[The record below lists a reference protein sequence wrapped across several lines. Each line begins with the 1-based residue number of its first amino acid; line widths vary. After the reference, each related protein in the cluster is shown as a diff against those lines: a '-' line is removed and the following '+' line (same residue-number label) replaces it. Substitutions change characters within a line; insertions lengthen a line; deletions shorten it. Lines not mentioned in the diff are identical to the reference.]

1 MAPTTT
7 DDPTAAPPDHPPAPA
22 EWDSTTPDQA
32 DARSHESGTGDGLTG
47 RRDER
52 PTDGDADG
60 NGDGIG
66 VGVGDGTTTRTGP
79 DGGTTGRGET
89 DRRPAGQD
97 DSAANAS
104 GADAADLPCALPTHG
119 DAHLSEGIPTKDGYA
134 RSTGTVHAL
143 TLMIDFPDTPGEG
156 TARQRFAEFFPQTSR
171 WFTRGSYGRLDYRPA
186 TPIRHWLRMPRPFT
200 AYGIDR
206 GSPYEPGYQ
215 RLLKD
220 IVAAADKRVDFG
232 RYDLVNVL
240 VTPNAGPPAAHTVLS
255 VTFAD
260 NDHAPRA
267 DGVRLSNVSFV
278 YSRQDDG
285 TGTLRET
292 GYRVLPHEN
301 NHSFGLPDLY
311 TASGADRAGHW
322 DLMSED
328 WGANNDIL
336 GWHKWKLGW
345 LGARQVA
352 CATESPD
359 ATARAGISRHTLT
372 PLARPG
378 GTKVVFLPVSRR
390 GGYAMEARTRGGND
404 AAVCRPGVL
413 IYWVDVHK
421 DSGQGPVTVMDSTR
435 GTDPRR
441 PHRPDG
447 AAPPPNGPTTSRSAT
462 APAGTASTSDTPHQ
476 PPSPHHPHTHHHRGT
491 ARPWSAPTAGAQGCT
506 RLPNVHA
513 GLSDATFTPGQTFT
527 DNRHGVRV
535 SITVTDRTRGGDY
548 AIRITRRGAAS

>member
-1 MAPTTT
+1 MAPTAT

-22 EWDSTTPDQA
+22 EWDSTASDQA
-32 DARSHESGTGDGLTG
+32 DTRSHESGTGDNLTG

-52 PTDGDADG
+52 PTDGDGDGDTDRNGNVNGDTDRTG
-60 NGDGIG
+60 NGDGA
-66 VGVGDGTTTRTGP
+66 TTRTGP
-79 DGGTTGRGET
+79 DGAATGRGQT
-89 DRRPAGQD
+89 DPRPDGQND
-97 DSAANAS
+97 PEADTT
-104 GADAADLPCALPTHG
+104 GADAADLPCTLSTHG

-220 IVAAADKRVDFG
+220 IVAAADERVDFG

-260 NDHAPRA
+260 NDRAPRA

-285 TGTLRET
+285 TGSLRET

-390 GGYAMEARTRGGND
+390 GGYVMEARMRGGND

-421 DSGQGPVTVMDSTR
+421 DSGQGPVTVMDSTH
-435 GTDPRR
+435 GTDPRH
-441 PHRPDG
+441 PHRPPG
-447 AAPPPNGPTTSRSAT
+447 AAPPPNG
-462 APAGTASTSDTPHQ
+462 
-476 PPSPHHPHTHHHRGT
+476 
-491 ARPWSAPTAGAQGCT
+491 PTAGAQGCT

-535 SITVTDRTRGGDY
+535 SITVTDHTRSGDY
-548 AIRITRRGAAS
+548 AIRITRRGATS